1 MVTYCSSLIFLK
13 WLLSFHLLVCGGVF
27 HLTLSDI
34 LRYFIFCTIFKCC
47 LMSRCFILLLVVF
60 ILEMVSGAS
69 LILFFLVILHKYQF
83 YYISQFYLL
92 NHFSH
97 PLNSQSAEL
106 CIHYVLA
113 INFYIDS
120 KLLAFN
126 IQQLGKV
133 ERQLTFIIYKELYG

>member
-47 LMSRCFILLLVVF
+47 LMSRCFILRLVVF

-83 YYISQFYLL
+83 DYISQFYLL

-97 PLNSQSAEL
+97 PLNSQSAVMYPL
-106 CIHYVLA
+106 CASNQFLHRQQAVGIQYTVVGEGGETA
-113 INFYIDS
+113 
-120 KLLAFN
+120 N
-126 IQQLGKV
+126 IYYL
-133 ERQLTFIIYKELYG
+133 